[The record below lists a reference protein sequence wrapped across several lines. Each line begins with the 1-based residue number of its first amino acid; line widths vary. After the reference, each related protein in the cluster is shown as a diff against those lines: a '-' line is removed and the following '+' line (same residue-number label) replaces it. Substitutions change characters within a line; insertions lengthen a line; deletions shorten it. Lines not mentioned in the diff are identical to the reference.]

1 MAFTDNQVLAAIDLT
16 ITLEGGDNYTNDPR
30 DPGGETRFGI
40 SKRYNPD
47 IEIKSLTRDD
57 ARAIYRSRY
66 WDPLRLDGFG
76 YLPFAW
82 KVFDIAVTQG
92 QARAKAAITGVSGWD
107 TPDAVVLL
115 ARQQVLRYA
124 EVVIERPEKGVFLRG
139 WINRSFV
146 LGKAIERVAP

>member
-1 MAFTDNQVLAAIDLT
+1 MFTDRQILAAIDYT
-16 ITLEGGDNYTNDPR
+16 IALEGGDKYTNDPR

-47 IEIKSLTRDD
+47 IDIKTLTRE
-57 ARAIYRSRY
+57 RAQALYRARY
-66 WDPLRLDGFG
+66 WAPLNLDRFA

-92 QARAKAAITGVSGWD
+92 HARAKKAITRVSDWD
-107 TPDAVVLL
+107 TPEAVIAL

-124 EVVIERPEKGVFLRG
+124 EVVIEKPERGVYLRG

-146 LGKAIERVAP
+146 LGKAIERITP